1 MSIQFRSRTRST
13 FDYGKELK
21 QSGKCCFADGTSE
34 LITFYECFSRSGTF
48 LTDVDAPCPTSAT
61 KGYCCACAYLS
72 DSQRQAA
79 VSNLPY
85 NRNADF
91 WNGTFGIQSDITE
104 CECNRIGG
112 IWSETNSNPS
122 LCYKTATIDAV
133 EYDIDAR
140 IPNACCSFIIQDG
153 SPNGVTCQNVCSE
166 RACANLAIV
175 ESGPNDPFADTVF
188 IPNKVCG
195 KSIVTGVDPASCG
208 TTTVTSRLIS
218 TTDAFAEDPLGPCY
232 VLDEET
238 LEYSC
243 SVQPEYRCSGYWVNP
258 STIDEDVAYC
268 DHAYT
273 PKSFTKNN
281 SYLNPITYSEAEFN
295 SLGLSVGDEFQG
307 GIYIG
312 KFSPKKPNATTL
324 STVYGALNFSTP
336 SPTYVDVSGESEYS
350 KWAIVVNKNF
360 LTAPLV
366 YSSDPIN
373 NFTNSYYDGYM
384 NCYGD
389 RYQNNRIESSTINTI
404 RGKLRNGF
412 VDYYVPSI
420 VEMMFLAQ
428 QYRTNTA
435 LQTELQLDKTFC
447 SSTFVTDK
455 YLKAFPTGANMFGN
469 MNLLYGQI
477 LGSDESFGKNIT
489 FVINRTVNFFL
500 FRRIVLT

>member
-1 MSIQFRSRTRST
+1 MSIQFRSRIRST

-48 LTDVDAPCPTSAT
+48 ITDVDAPCPTSAE

-72 DSQRQAA
+72 DSQRQE
-79 VSNLPY
+79 VVNNLPY
-85 NRNADF
+85 NASSSF
-91 WNGTFGIQSDITE
+91 WDGTFGIQSDITE

-112 IWSETNSNPS
+112 IWSNTNSSAS
-122 LCYKTATIDAV
+122 LCDKRVAIDGSN
-133 EYDIDAR
+133 YDIDAR
-140 IPNACCSFIIQDG
+140 IPNACCSFIIQNG
-153 SPNGVTCQNVCSE
+153 APNGVTCQNVCSE

-175 ESGPNDPFADTVF
+175 ESGLDDPFADTVF

-195 KSIVTGVDPASCG
+195 KSIVSGVAAASCG
-208 TTTVTSRLIS
+208 TTTITSRLIS
-218 TTDAFAEDPLGPCY
+218 TTDAFAEDLLGPCY
-232 VLDEET
+232 QLNEET
-238 LEYSC
+238 LEYTC

-258 STIDEDVAYC
+258 ETIDSNVAYC

-273 PKSFTKNN
+273 PKSFTKSS
-281 SYLNPITYSEAEFN
+281 SYINPTQYTESEFD
-295 SLGLSVGDEFQG
+295 SLGLSIGDEFQG

-312 KFSPKKPNATTL
+312 KFAPKKPNATTI
-324 STVYGALNFSTP
+324 SRVYGALNFSTP
-336 SPTYVDVSGESEYS
+336 SSTYVDVSGESEYS
-350 KWAIVVNKNF
+350 KWAIIVNKNF
-360 LTAPLV
+360 LKSPLI
-366 YSSDPIN
+366 YSTDPIN

-412 VDYYVPSI
+412 IDYYVPSI
-420 VEMMFLAQ
+420 VEMMFLSE
-428 QYRTNTA
+428 QYRNNTT
-435 LQTELQLDKTFC
+435 LQDILTIDGTFA

-455 YLKAFPTGANMFGN
+455 YLKAFPTGVNIFNN

-477 LGSDESFGKNIT
+477 IGTGENLGKNIT
-489 FVINRTVNFFL
+489 FNINRTVNFFL
-500 FRRIVLT
+500 FRRIILT